1 MLLLSSDNVNDY
13 VTHIYSKC
21 VDLAGNYKLADT
33 GEKLHNASDETNLT
47 VKIYGCKS

>member
-1 MLLLSSDNVNDY
+1 MLLPSSDNLNEY
-13 VTHIYSKC
+13 VTHIYSKY
-21 VDLAGNYKLADT
+21 VDLVGNYKLADT

>member
-1 MLLLSSDNVNDY
+1 MLLPSSDNLNDY
-13 VTHIYSKC
+13 VTHIYSIY
-21 VDLAGNYKLADT
+21 VDLVGNYKLADT